1 MCLIVH
7 IADLILKIKPFRRD
21 YSSVNISQLQNVSLL
36 PLFLSLSP
44 LYTLHFSIS
53 FHRFSSI
60 VKLYGIGSCLLMTSI
75 NLEYFCVI
83 TLTLDLLFPFQILI
97 LVHFYSVVY
106 TVLQLTLLCVE
117 LWYWMLWSN
126 LGFEAFKPRW

>member
-83 TLTLDLLFPFQILI
+83 TLTDVVSETAVISKLLVELKPSCARKLHCYPEYLLKQPMILI
-97 LVHFYSVVY
+97 RQQACGS
-106 TVLQLTLLCVE
+106 
-117 LWYWMLWSN
+117 
-126 LGFEAFKPRW
+126 